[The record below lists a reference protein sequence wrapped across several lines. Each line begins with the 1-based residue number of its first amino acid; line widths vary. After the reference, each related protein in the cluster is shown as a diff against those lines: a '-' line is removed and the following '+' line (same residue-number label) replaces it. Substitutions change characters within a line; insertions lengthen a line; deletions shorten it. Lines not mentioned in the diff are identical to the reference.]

1 MTNRILNGHLS
12 SQERSK
18 YMSALAEA
26 VKAPDLPKTLRDLA
40 NRFVERRRTLDAE
53 G

>member
-1 MTNRILNGHLS
+1 
-12 SQERSK
+12 
-18 YMSALAEA
+18 MSALAEA